1 MPCTTALPNLPN
13 FPFRSRGMPR
23 KMTDTTPLKGIPSR
37 VPSSG
42 FRTPTSSQG
51 QNRPVRVTPAG
62 RKDGGIKLLDIAEQP
77 LGYAAAKKRKR
88 QQELEDQ
95 QKRALEAASN
105 PPVKQEPVP
114 VTTTPDYAAGLTSSA
129 IYTQPATPASV
140 IKEAPTTT
148 TPATN
153 AVPSTIQFV
162 KTDSIKT
169 EGLTIMNDVIKVENV
184 STTTAFANQPDNNPS
199 TNNNNQIVFAIK
211 SPNSNKTSV
220 ANASPTIVSNVVN
233 SIKQESPRIVQQNQN
248 SSTLVTQ
255 QQQQHQNVPTS
266 TQSYITPPLA
276 AYNQSNVTK
285 QKINVQSVISS
296 LPAVST
302 AMPTLTA
309 ISSNSSAI
317 GQQQIITQ
325 STQQQQ
331 QMQIPHQ
338 IGATKIVQ
346 IKTAPTIQMANAQ
359 RTTIQNIPPLIPTQQ
374 PTILNIRNVSIA
386 GRQNQIQTTNAS
398 NISYITTTNSQHQQQ
413 QQQQPQQVQIQ
424 QQIIQQ
430 QQQPQ
435 TIQVSNAPK
444 YSQVCCAIYLHM
456 SVLVSLY
463 HFMLVRALIVLRL

>member
-1 MPCTTALPNLPN
+1 
-13 FPFRSRGMPR
+13 MPR

-51 QNRPVRVTPAG
+51 QNRPNMSRTPAG
-62 RKDGGIKLLDIAEQP
+62 RKDGGIKLLDIADQP

-95 QKRALEAASN
+95 QKRALEAAAN
-105 PPVKQEPVP
+105 PPIKQEPVP
-114 VTTTPDYAAGLTSSA
+114 VTTTPDYAAGLTAST

-148 TPATN
+148 TPSATN
-153 AVPSTIQFV
+153 ATPSTIQFV
-162 KTDSIKT
+162 KTDNTKT
-169 EGLTIMNDVIKVENV
+169 EAVTIKNEVIKVE
-184 STTTAFANQPDNNPS
+184 SISTPTTTTTTVFANQTEISSPS
-199 TNNNNQIVFAIK
+199 TNNNNQIVFTMK
-211 SPNSNKTSV
+211 SPNSNKTSIT
-220 ANASPTIVSNVVN
+220 NSSPTIVSNVVN
-233 SIKQESPRIVQQNQN
+233 SIKQESPRIVQQNNQN
-248 SSTLVTQ
+248 VTLVTQ
-255 QQQQHQNVPTS
+255 QPQQQNAPAS

-276 AYNQSNVTK
+276 AYNQSNVAK
-285 QKINVQSVISS
+285 QKVNVQSVISS
-296 LPAVST
+296 LPVAVSA

-309 ISSNSSAI
+309 LSSNSSTI
-317 GQQQIITQ
+317 GQQQIITTA
-325 STQQQQ
+325 TQQQPQ
-331 QMQIPHQ
+331 QIQIPHQ

-398 NISYITTTNSQHQQQ
+398 NISYITTANSQANN
-413 QQQQPQQVQIQ
+413 QQPQQIQIQQ

-430 QQQPQ
+430 QQPQ
-435 TIQVSNAPK
+435 QQIQVSNAPK
-444 YSQVCCAIYLHM
+444 YSQVCL
-456 SVLVSLY
+456 S
-463 HFMLVRALIVLRL
+463 IV

>member
-1 MPCTTALPNLPN
+1 
-13 FPFRSRGMPR
+13 MPR

-51 QNRPVRVTPAG
+51 QSRPNMSRTPAG
-62 RKDGGIKLLDIAEQP
+62 RKDGGIKLLDIADQP

-95 QKRALEAASN
+95 QKRALEAAAN
-105 PPVKQEPVP
+105 PPIKQEPVP
-114 VTTTPDYAAGLTSSA
+114 VTTTPDYAAGLTAST

-148 TPATN
+148 TTAATN
-153 AVPSTIQFV
+153 ATPSTIQFV
-162 KTDSIKT
+162 KTTDSTKT
-169 EGLTIMNDVIKVENV
+169 EGVTIKSEVIKVEN
-184 STTTAFANQPDNNPS
+184 SISTPTTTTTTVFANQTENISPS
-199 TNNNNQIVFAIK
+199 TNNNNQIVFTMK
-211 SPNSNKTSV
+211 SPNSNKTSLS
-220 ANASPTIVSNVVN
+220 NSSPTIVSNVVN

-248 SSTLVTQ
+248 VTLVTQ
-255 QQQQHQNVPTS
+255 QPQQQNAPAS

-276 AYNQSNVTK
+276 AYNQSNVAK

-296 LPAVST
+296 LPVAVST

-309 ISSNSSAI
+309 LSSNSSAI

-325 STQQQQ
+325 STQQQPQ
-331 QMQIPHQ
+331 QIQIPHQ

-386 GRQNQIQTTNAS
+386 GRQNQIQTSNAS
-398 NISYITTTNSQHQQQ
+398 NISYITTTNSQANN
-413 QQQQPQQVQIQ
+413 QQPQQIQIQQ

-430 QQQPQ
+430 QQPQ
-435 TIQVSNAPK
+435 QQQQQIQVSNAPK
-444 YSQVCCAIYLHM
+444 YSQVC
-456 SVLVSLY
+456 VPV
-463 HFMLVRALIVLRL
+463 

>member
-1 MPCTTALPNLPN
+1 
-13 FPFRSRGMPR
+13 
-23 KMTDTTPLKGIPSR
+23 MTDTTPLKGIPSR

-51 QNRPVRVTPAG
+51 QNRPNMSRTPAG

-105 PPVKQEPVP
+105 PPVKQETVP
-114 VTTTPDYAAGLTSSA
+114 VTTTPDYAAGLTSTS

-148 TPATN
+148 TPATS
-153 AVPSTIQFV
+153 AAPSTIQFV
-162 KTDSIKT
+162 KTESIKND
-169 EGLTIMNDVIKVENV
+169 GLTIKNEVIKVENV
-184 STTTAFANQPDNNPS
+184 STTTAFASQTENNPS
-199 TNNNNQIVFAIK
+199 TNNNNQIVFAMK

-220 ANASPTIVSNVVN
+220 SNSSPTIVSNVVN

-248 SSTLVTQ
+248 SLTLVTQ
-255 QQQQHQNVPTS
+255 QQQQNVPTS

-276 AYNQSNVTK
+276 AYNPNVAK

-296 LPAVST
+296 LPAVSA

-309 ISSNSSAI
+309 ISSNVSSI

-386 GRQNQIQTTNAS
+386 GRPNQIQTTNAS

-413 QQQQPQQVQIQ
+413 QPQQIQ
-424 QQIIQQ
+424 QQIIQ

-444 YSQVCCAIYLHM
+444 YSQVCW
-456 SVLVSLY
+456 
-463 HFMLVRALIVLRL
+463 